1 MKTVVF
7 RLRVAAFLL
16 PLLLAAGCA
25 SKPSP
30 EAVRQQDLERAAL
43 QNPPAK
49 VRLGSYAR
57 VELKSVSIASEARA
71 REVDELARRMDRML
85 GYQLDPLW
93 RHVIHVPRDV
103 AFSPDAEGTLQ
114 IEPTVVE
121 TKLVSRFEREILTW
135 AAGDTFVVIKV
146 AFRDSQT
153 GEAVA
158 EPQFFRKSDLFWASW
173 SGGVQDLEVEED
185 LIRDIVRYTRDNL

>member
-1 MKTVVF
+1 MKTVVSCP
-7 RLRVAAFLL
+7 RLAALLL

-30 EAVRQQDLERAAL
+30 EVARQQDMERSAL

-57 VELKSVSIASEARA
+57 VELKSVNVAPDARL
-71 REVDELARRMDRML
+71 RETDDLARRMDRRL
-85 GYQLDPLW
+85 GDHLDTFW
-93 RHVIHVPRDV
+93 KQVTHVPRDV
-103 AFSPDAEGTLQ
+103 AFSPGAEGTLQ

-121 TKLVSRFEREILTW
+121 TKLVSRFEREIFTW
-135 AAGDTFVVIKV
+135 AAGDTFVLIKV

-158 EPQFFRKSDLFWASW
+158 EPQFFRRSDLFWASW
-173 SGGVQDLEVEED
+173 SGGAQDLEVEED